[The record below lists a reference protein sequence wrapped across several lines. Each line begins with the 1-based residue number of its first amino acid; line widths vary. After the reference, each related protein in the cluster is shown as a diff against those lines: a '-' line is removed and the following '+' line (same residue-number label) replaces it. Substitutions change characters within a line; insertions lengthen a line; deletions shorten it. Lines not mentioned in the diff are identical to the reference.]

1 MSRTVFT
8 NGKVFDGDRVLPES
22 TTVVIDGNMISS
34 VGAASPPDADDQIVD
49 LRGKTL
55 MPGMTSGHFHT
66 TYHDVGGTQLPFGLE
81 NPPAYQAYQA
91 LVNARLALAAGFT
104 SIVGASCAFDVDASL
119 AAAVKAGLVIGPRVC
134 PASRDLIASADSN
147 D

>member
-1 MSRTVFT
+1 MGRILFT
-8 NGKVFDGDRVLPES
+8 NGTVFDGERVLADG
-22 TTVVIDGNMISS
+22 TTVVIDGSTIGA
-34 VGAASPPDADDQIVD
+34 VGPSPAPEPDDEIVD
-49 LRGKTL
+49 LQGRTL

-104 SIVGASCAFDVDASL
+104 SVVGA
-119 AAAVKAGLVIGPRVC
+119 
-134 PASRDLIASADSN
+134 
-147 D
+147 